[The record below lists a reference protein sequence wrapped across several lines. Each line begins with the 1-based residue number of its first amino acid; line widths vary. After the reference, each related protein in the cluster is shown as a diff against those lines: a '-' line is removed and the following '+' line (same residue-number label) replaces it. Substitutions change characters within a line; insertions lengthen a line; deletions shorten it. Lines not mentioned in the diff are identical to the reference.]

1 MEITIKF
8 YDQDTDPKHVE
19 RFMKL
24 LERIVIVL
32 EDEPEDTDDG

>member
-1 MEITIKF
+1 MEITIKLN
-8 YDQDTDPKHVE
+8 DHDTDPKHVE

-32 EDEPEDTDDG
+32 EDEPQEDKDE